1 MPVKGGANL
10 DKHIK
15 NIYTKIKSYS
25 VKKMFA
31 VISVIAFLISLLPL
45 LYMCRYVH
53 ASGDDYGYGAW
64 THSAWLDTHSLID
77 VLKAAC
83 ETVKFYY
90 KGWQGTWSS
99 VFLFTL
105 QPEVFSSNAYWIVPV
120 IMIGLIILGTSLL
133 AKYLIVNKLGFS
145 KSFFYI
151 LNSSLLFT
159 MIQFM
164 PKTKSAFFW
173 YNGTTH
179 YIIPYFWALFSIYCF
194 FKFIDTYKVRYW
206 VVSFLC
212 MFMLGG
218 ASYLSALLSP
228 IILVSLLVIYG
239 AKKKKIYFLLIPLVA
254 EGVGL
259 VISMA
264 APGNKVRGGSEL
276 SFSIGKVIGTILE
289 SFYEGIM
296 TIRNYAIERPI
307 VFIYLIILIILV
319 WDTLLREGTH
329 FQFTH
334 PIVFTGFMFCTYC
347 AMFAPGIYA
356 GTEVS
361 GGVPNTIFQV
371 FLLTATAVI
380 VYVLGWLFVYLS
392 KKNAQKER
400 QPFLL
405 NKHTFRITCSLPM
418 VILCVVLTILGKSFI
433 RESTMFQFID
443 YVVSG
448 QADDYKEQMEERL
461 DILLDDN
468 IKDVELPQ
476 INQEQG
482 PLMHMEVLDDPN
494 AWTNQVACQ
503 FFRKERIVGVER
515 K

>member
-1 MPVKGGANL
+1 M
-10 DKHIK
+10 
-15 NIYTKIKSYS
+15 
-25 VKKMFA
+25 
-31 VISVIAFLISLLPL
+31 
-45 LYMCRYVH
+45 
-53 ASGDDYGYGAW
+53 
-64 THSAWLDTHSLID
+64 
-77 VLKAAC
+77 
-83 ETVKFYY
+83 
-90 KGWQGTWSS
+90 
-99 VFLFTL
+99 
-105 QPEVFSSNAYWIVPV
+105 
-120 IMIGLIILGTSLL
+120 
-133 AKYLIVNKLGFS
+133 
-145 KSFFYI
+145 
-151 LNSSLLFT
+151 
-159 MIQFM
+159 
-164 PKTKSAFFW
+164 
-173 YNGTTH
+173 
-179 YIIPYFWALFSIYCF
+179 
-194 FKFIDTYKVRYW
+194 
-206 VVSFLC
+206 
-212 MFMLGG
+212 
-218 ASYLSALLSP
+218 
-228 IILVSLLVIYG
+228 
-239 AKKKKIYFLLIPLVA
+239 
-254 EGVGL
+254 
-259 VISMA
+259 
-264 APGNKVRGGSEL
+264 
-276 SFSIGKVIGTILE
+276 
-289 SFYEGIM
+289 
-296 TIRNYAIERPI
+296 
-307 VFIYLIILIILV
+307 
-319 WDTLLREGTH
+319 
-329 FQFTH
+329 
-334 PIVFTGFMFCTYC
+334 GFMFCTYC

-433 RESTMFQFID
+433 RESTMFQCID

>member
-1 MPVKGGANL
+1 M

-15 NIYTKIKSYS
+15 NIDTKIKAYS

-64 THSAWLDTHSLID
+64 THSAWLDTHSLIE
-77 VLKAAC
+77 VFKAAC
-83 ETVKFYY
+83 ETVRYY
-90 KGWQGTWSS
+90 YNGWQGTWSS
-99 VFLFTL
+99 IFLFTL
-105 QPEVFSSNAYWIVPV
+105 QPEVFSPNVYWIVPV
-120 IMIGLIILGTSLL
+120 IMIGLTVLGTTLL

-145 KSFFYI
+145 KSFFCV
-151 LNSSLLFT
+151 LDSCLLFT

-164 PKTKSAFFW
+164 PRTKSAFFW

-179 YIIPYFWALFSIYCF
+179 YIIPYFCALLSIFCF

-206 VVSFLC
+206 LICFLC

-218 ASYLSALLSP
+218 ASYLAALFSP
-228 IILVSLLVIYG
+228 IILVPLLIIYG
-239 AKKKKIYFLLIPLVA
+239 RKKKKTYFLLIPLAA

-259 VISMA
+259 VISMI

-276 SFSIGKVIGTILE
+276 SFSIEKVTGTILE
-289 SFYEGIM
+289 SFYEGIS
-296 TIRNYAIERPI
+296 TIRNYVIERPI
-307 VFIYLIILIILV
+307 IFIYFIILLILV
-319 WDTLLREGTH
+319 WEVLLRERTY
-329 FQFTH
+329 FQFKY
-334 PIVFTGFMFCTYC
+334 PVVFAGFMFCTYC

-380 VYVLGWLFVYLS
+380 VYVSGALFVYLC
-392 KKNAQKER
+392 KKNAQKVR
-400 QPFLL
+400 KPFLL
-405 NKHTFRITCSLPM
+405 DKHAFRIRCSIPV
-418 VILCVVLTILGKSFI
+418 VILCVLLTFLGKSFI
-433 RESTMFQFID
+433 RESTMFQCID
-443 YVVSG
+443 YVLSG
-448 QADDYKEQMEERL
+448 QADDYKEQMDERL
-461 DILLDDN
+461 AILLDDN
-468 IKDVELPQ
+468 QKEVELPQ

-482 PLMHMEVLDDPN
+482 PLMHMEVLDDPD